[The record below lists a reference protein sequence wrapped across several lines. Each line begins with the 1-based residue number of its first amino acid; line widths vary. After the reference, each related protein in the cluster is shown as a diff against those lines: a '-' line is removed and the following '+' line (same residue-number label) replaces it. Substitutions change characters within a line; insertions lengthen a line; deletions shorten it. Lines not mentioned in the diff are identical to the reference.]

1 MALDAELLLVPAEL
15 LAAAAVLEAAALQGP
30 DLLAVAALQALAE
43 PFGRGPTPTVA
54 DIELALAE
62 PYTVTAGAELLAGL
76 AWQGDDERLVG
87 AAEQPRIQDL
97 SLFLNIVYK
106 PAYILGICVWDCA
119 GSTSPSLTTFEASV

>member
-1 MALDAELLLVPAEL
+1 MAIDAELLLVLAEL

-62 PYTVTAGAELLAGL
+62 PYMAAGAELLAGL
-76 AWQGDDERLVG
+76 AWEVDGERLAG
-87 AAEQPRIQDL
+87 PAEQPRIE
-97 SLFLNIVYK
+97 
-106 PAYILGICVWDCA
+106 
-119 GSTSPSLTTFEASV
+119 T